1 MGRIGAAADHDRGAG
16 MTTPH
21 HDRGAGMDLP
31 SDVDVVV
38 VGFGATGA
46 TAAITAHDAGASVA
60 VLEKTG
66 SGGGNCVH
74 SGGFLFEV
82 GGARAVDH
90 LDALCFGKTD
100 RTVLEAY
107 ARGLPDVPDFLESLG
122 ASTPPVDIEAFGGM
136 LPSWPHFPGAGHV
149 RYRQFAALPG
159 ERPGP
164 GLWRV
169 LESAVRERD
178 IPVAYGCR
186 AIDLVL
192 DDGDR
197 VTGVVCEQAG
207 ERRRIGAR
215 AGVILASGGFEA
227 DAELRDTYLPLPLT
241 SVGHQGNTGD
251 TLGLARAA
259 GASLWHMSAFFG
271 WLSFVHPD
279 FPAAFTLDVHAPS
292 FIYLDGDGRRFAD
305 ETGWE
310 LHDAIRALTAYLP
323 RRPNRPRMP
332 GWIVFDETARLAGPL
347 HGIVGSPNDYEWSAD
362 NAAEVQTGWIARG
375 ADTAEL
381 AAATGLDAAVLQSTL
396 GDYAE
401 AVSRRRDDEFGRA
414 PSTLAP
420 LLPPLY
426 AIQMTPGVATASG
439 GPRRDAEARVLR
451 PGGEPIPGLFAAGAA
466 GSIWGHLTEHG
477 GGLTDAIVFGRI
489 AGSRCAAAPA
499 LAGAMSPT
507 NQA

>member
-1 MGRIGAAADHDRGAG
+1 
-16 MTTPH
+16 MTPPH
-21 HDRGAGMDLP
+21 E
-31 SDVDVVV
+31 VDVVV
-38 VGFGATGA
+38 VGFGAAGA

-60 VLEKTG
+60 VLEKTA
-66 SGGGNCVH
+66 SGGGNCIH

-82 GGARAVDH
+82 DGPRAVDH

-107 ARGLPDVPDFLESLG
+107 ARGLPHVADFLDALG
-122 ASTPPVDIEAFGGM
+122 GAAPPVEIEAFGGI

-149 RYRQFAALPG
+149 RYRQFAAAAG

-164 GLWRV
+164 GLWRM
-169 LESAVRERD
+169 LETAVHERD

-186 AIDLVL
+186 AVDLVL
-192 DDGDR
+192 DGDR
-197 VTGVVCEQAG
+197 VAGVVTEEAG

-227 DAELRDTYLPLPLT
+227 DPELRDTYLPLPLT

-251 TLGLARAA
+251 TLGLSRAA

-310 LHDAIRALTAYLP
+310 LHDAVRALTVYLP
-323 RRPNRPRMP
+323 RRRNRPRIP
-332 GWIVFDETARLAGPL
+332 GWIVFDETARVAGPL
-347 HGIVGSPNDYEWSAD
+347 HGIVGSPNGYQWSPD
-362 NAAEVQTGWIARG
+362 NSAEVAAGWIARG
-375 ADTAEL
+375 VDSTRL
-381 AAATGLDAAVLQSTL
+381 AAATGLDPGVLRSTL
-396 GDYAE
+396 AGYAE
-401 AVSRRRDDEFGRA
+401 AVSRGRDDDFGRA
-414 PSTLAP
+414 PSTLVP
-420 LLPPLY
+420 LLGPLY
-426 AIQMTPGVATASG
+426 AIRMTPGVATASG
-439 GPRRDAEARVLR
+439 GPRRDADARVVR
-451 PGGEPIPGLFAAGAA
+451 HGGAPIPGLFAAGAA

-489 AGSRCAAAPA
+489 AGNQCANRPVV
-499 LAGAMSPT
+499 AGAVSPST
-507 NQA
+507 KCETKEMR

>member
-1 MGRIGAAADHDRGAG
+1 MSAPGEIGPAAGV
-16 MTTPH
+16 T
-21 HDRGAGMDLP
+21 LP
-31 SDVDVVV
+31 DEVDVLV
-38 VGFGATGA
+38 VGFGAAGA
-46 TAAITAHDAGASVA
+46 SAAIAAHDAGASVA
-60 VLEKTG
+60 VIEKTS
-66 SGGGNCVH
+66 SGGGNCIH

-82 GGARAVDH
+82 DGPRAVDH

-107 ARGLPDVPDFLESLG
+107 ARGLPDVPDFLQSLG
-122 ASTPPVDIEAFGGM
+122 GSAPPVDDEAFGGM

-149 RYRQFAALPG
+149 RYRQFAPSPR
-159 ERPGP
+159 ERPGR

-169 LESAVRERD
+169 LEAAVRERD
-178 IPVAYGCR
+178 IAVAVDAR
-186 AIDLVL
+186 VVDLVL
-192 DDGDR
+192 DGDR
-197 VTGVVCEQAG
+197 VAGVVTHQGG
-207 ERRRIGAR
+207 ERLCLGAR

-227 DAELRDTYLPLPLT
+227 DPGLRDTYLPLPLT

-310 LHDAIRALTAYLP
+310 VHDAVRALTAYLP
-323 RRPNRPRMP
+323 RRANRPRIP
-332 GWIVFDETARLAGPL
+332 GWIVFDEAARLAGPL
-347 HGIVGSPNDYEWSAD
+347 HGIVGSPNDYEWSHD
-362 NAAEVQTGWIARG
+362 NSSEVAAGWIARG

-381 AAATGLDAAVLQSTL
+381 AAATGLDPAVLQRTL
-396 GDYAE
+396 GGYAE
-401 AVSRRRDDEFGRA
+401 AVRRRRDDDFGRA
-414 PSTLAP
+414 SATLVP

-426 AIQMTPGVATASG
+426 AIRMTPGVATASG
-439 GPRRDAEARVLR
+439 GPRRDAEARVVR
-451 PGGEPIPGLFAAGAA
+451 PGGAPIPGLFAAGAA

-489 AGSRCAAAPA
+489 AGTQCATAAAV
-499 LAGAMSPT
+499 AGAASPSS
-507 NQA
+507 QA